1 MLLLTTLKNQPK
13 FNNRMNS
20 VVFRLQRQPDL
31 AANKGNFIC
40 NLSVTMIL
48 PFGDFTSRTFL
59 LLFVVVVVVVC
70 CCLLLFV
77 PTGGKPNQR
86 FACFY
91 VFHGGKGV
99 GWGGDRKSVV

>member
-59 LLFVVVVVVVC
+59 LLFVVVVVVVE
-70 CCLLLFV
+70 
-77 PTGGKPNQR
+77 T
-86 FACFY
+86 
-91 VFHGGKGV
+91 
-99 GWGGDRKSVV
+99 